1 MSSVKV
7 TLGGDTEADS
17 SLGKRA
23 RKEARGDPDR
33 EHQRLQKA
41 GPSKVSACSSER
53 NDRLSVRWRG
63 RQRRRGAELWGF
75 GGLRLGQDELPRKG
89 RPQHV
94 SVSPSL

>member
-33 EHQRLQKA
+33 EHQRLQKGQVPA
-41 GPSKVSACSSER
+41 RSQPVLQRGMTAC
-53 NDRLSVRWRG
+53 
-63 RQRRRGAELWGF
+63 LWGGGEGRGGGELSF
-75 GGLRLGQDELPRKG
+75 GALVD
-89 RPQHV
+89 
-94 SVSPSL
+94 